1 MFQMSSPCDQCNLH
15 IRNRRTG
22 QYSRVFSFFQ
32 MSQDQSLPVTVQH
45 ILTACSKKLQTA
57 SRFSGFQKQVYFC
70 IMTQRFKMAYTFY
83 RLCDCFFIYDI
94 SCAKLYCYVETLPD
108 QML

>member
-1 MFQMSSPCDQCNLH
+1 MGASCNQCNLH
-15 IRNRRTG
+15 ICNWRTG
-22 QYSRVFSFFQ
+22 QYSRVLPFFQ
-32 MSQDQSLPVTVQH
+32 MSQDQTLPVTVQH
-45 ILTACSKKLQTA
+45 VLTACSKKLQTA
-57 SRFSGFQKQVYFC
+57 PRLSRFQKQMYFC

-94 SCAKLYCYVETLPD
+94 SCAKLYCYMETLPD